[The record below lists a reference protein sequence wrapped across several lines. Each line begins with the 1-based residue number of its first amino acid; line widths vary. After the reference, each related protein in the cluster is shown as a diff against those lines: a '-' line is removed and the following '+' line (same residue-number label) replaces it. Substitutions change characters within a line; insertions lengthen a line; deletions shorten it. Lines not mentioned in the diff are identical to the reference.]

1 MVCFSSVLITILV
14 LCTSSSGN
22 GIWKI
27 ADFGLTSEMTTVRGY
42 QNDWGSGTPIY
53 RPPEIVSHKD
63 TVPTTRTDIWALGCI
78 VYELTFG
85 KKPLWSDSTAD
96 LVLFAFK
103 QVTKL
108 MRSGSLPIS
117 FNLDLSLDL
126 SNGQNL
132 ERPPTMWW
140 SLTEE
145 RWLVE
150 MRGKDMRF
158 NDIAGFLGRTEVN
171 VASRYFDLKPF
182 FGAQAGVE
190 EEKRYPPDATFEAS
204 TSQDSELEPVTRA
217 MSSLYLHVSWTS
229 VTTVHAVEVLY
240 EASSTTASLGKPI
253 YAQSAACAGLPGC
266 EATMVFLMR
275 YNGAKTSPNRICL
288 G

>member
-1 MVCFSSVLITILV
+1 MVCFSSVLITIVV

-22 GIWKI
+22 GIWKL

-42 QNDWGSGTPIY
+42 QNDWGSGTPTY
-53 RPPEIVSHKD
+53 RPPEILSHKD

-85 KKPLWSDSTAD
+85 KKPFWSDPTAD
-96 LVLFAFK
+96 LVPFAFK
-103 QVTKL
+103 QLTKL
-108 MRSGSLPIS
+108 MRSGPLPIS
-117 FNLDLSLDL
+117 FNLDLSLDQ
-126 SNGQNL
+126 SDRQNP
-132 ERPPTMWW
+132 EMPPTMWW

-150 MRGKDMRF
+150 MRDKDMRF
-158 NDIAGFLGRTEVN
+158 YDIAGFLGRTEVN

-182 FGAQAGVE
+182 FGGQAGVE
-190 EEKRYPPDATFEAS
+190 EEKRYPHDGTFEAS
-204 TSQDSELEPVTRA
+204 TSRDSELEPVTRA

-240 EASSTTASLGKPI
+240 EASSAITSLGKPT
-253 YAQSAACAGLPGC
+253 YGQSAGLSGC
-266 EATMVFLMR
+266 MVFLMR
-275 YNGAKTSPNRICL
+275 YNGAKTSPNRIRL